1 MDVEKTIKFLIEQA
15 ARHDEFHRRHE
26 ASVARHEA
34 RLDKHDKTLDAIKKL
49 IHTGM
54 KMIAKSQEEHQIIR
68 SELRDVG
75 YKIDALVDA
84 QGKAEADT
92 AALRKEVRAFIRSLG
107 RNGKNGGNGRH

>member
-1 MDVEKTIKFLIEQA
+1 MDVEKTIEFLLAQA

-54 KMIAKSQEEHQIIR
+54 KMIAKSQEEHRIIR
-68 SELRDVG
+68 TELRDLGHKV
-75 YKIDALVDA
+75 DALADD
-84 QGKAEADT
+84 QAE
-92 AALRKEVRAFIRSLG
+92 LRKEVRAFIRSLG
-107 RNGKNGGNGRH
+107 RNGNNGANGRR